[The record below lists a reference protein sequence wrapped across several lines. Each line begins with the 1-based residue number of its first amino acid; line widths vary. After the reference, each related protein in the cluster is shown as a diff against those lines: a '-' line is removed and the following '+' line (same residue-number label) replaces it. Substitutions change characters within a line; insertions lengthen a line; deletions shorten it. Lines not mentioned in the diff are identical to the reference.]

1 MKDIKALLKKQK
13 DFYDTGKTLDV
24 NFRIAQLKKLK
35 DALTQKEA
43 DLFVALKADFCK
55 SEFESYTS
63 EIALIKGGIS
73 QYEKKLRRWTK
84 DKRVP
89 RVLASFHASGRIRL
103 EPFGQTLIMSPWNYP
118 VQLTLGPLIGAL
130 AAGNTAVIKPSRYVP
145 NTVRVMKNIIESIYS
160 EEYVAVI
167 EGGREANQA
176 LLAQRF
182 DFIFFTGGKTVGKIV
197 MHAAAE
203 HLTPVVLE
211 LGGKSPTIVD
221 ETADVRMA
229 AKSICWGKFTNAGQT
244 CIAPDFV
251 VAHES
256 IKDELLKN
264 MKRTITEFY
273 GDEPK
278 DSPDFPRII
287 HERHFE
293 KVASLLE
300 GSEHAVGGQSHAD
313 ERYIAPTVLDNVDW
327 NDAVMQDEI
336 FGPILPIIT
345 YRDTEDMIRK
355 IKQMETPLA
364 FYIFSNDNKMVN
376 RYLNAI
382 PSGDAVIN
390 DTLLHF
396 VNHHLPFGGK
406 GHSGIGAYHGKH
418 SLETFSHRRSVVTRD
433 RLIDNPLRYPPY
445 EKKLGIIKKIL

>member
-13 DFYDTGKTLDV
+13 EFYDTGKTLDI
-24 NFRIAQLKKLK
+24 NFRITQLRKLK
-35 DALTQKEA
+35 DALTQKEEM
-43 DLFVALKADFCK
+43 LFAALRADFNK

-73 QYEKKLRRWTK
+73 QYEKKLKRWAK

-89 RVLASFHASGRIRL
+89 RALATFHASGRIRL

-118 VQLTLGPLIGAL
+118 VQLTLGPLIGSL

-145 NTVRVMKNIIESIYS
+145 HTVNAMKDIIESIYD

-176 LLAQRF
+176 LLEERF

-221 ETADVRMA
+221 ETADIKKA

-251 VAHES
+251 VVHES
-256 IKDELLKN
+256 KKDELIEN
-264 MKRTITEFY
+264 MRQTITEFY
-273 GDEPK
+273 GEEPK

-287 HERHFE
+287 HDKHFS
-293 KVASLLE
+293 KVSALLN
-300 GSEHAVGGQSHAD
+300 GATHAVGGHVHPA
-313 ERYIAPTVLDNVDW
+313 ERYIAPTILDEVEWD
-327 NDAVMQDEI
+327 DAVMHDEI
-336 FGPILPIIT
+336 FGPILPIIA
-345 YRDTEDMIRK
+345 YSDTHDMIRK
-355 IKQMETPLA
+355 IQEMETPLA
-364 FYIFSNDNKMVN
+364 FYIFSNDNKMVK

-382 PSGDAVIN
+382 PSGDAVVN

-406 GHSGIGAYHGKH
+406 GHSGIGAYHGRH
-418 SLETFSHRRSVVTRD
+418 SLETFSHRRSVVFRD
-433 RLIDNPLRYPPY
+433 KLIDNPLRYPPY
-445 EKKLGIIKKIL
+445 EKKLGLIKKIL